1 MGSARRGSNPLAVAC
16 YPTVS
21 CCQRERERERERLK
35 TTAADGGKGK
45 GKTKNRKLLEE
56 KGRDNKRR
64 LAREEKQ

>member
-1 MGSARRGSNPLAVAC
+1 MDLKFIGLCPQGFESPRCRLLPHGVMLS
-16 YPTVS
+16 
-21 CCQRERERERERLK
+21 ERERLK

>member
-21 CCQRERERERERLK
+21 CCQRERERERLK